1 MSDKMFKDN
10 LSISD
15 LSGKRLQTTEEN
27 IAEMEHILSL
37 MDEIDKLKGSSS
49 VNRSEIDRLQSS
61 VGGYTRVEIVD
72 LLSDLKAKRQSS
84 MTDIERQ
91 KQKLL
96 EENRGLKSDLDKMK
110 GDIDN
115 LTKLFAKQVELNKI
129 DSQAEYMDAQSDN
142 LRFSELQAQIELLKK
157 QLKGEEEQAEV
168 SEEAKMLKAGDNTL
182 IFESMYNGLSIEL
195 EAFKKEIAD
204 ELKFSYTQQQAIYED
219 LSEQLG
225 VVGALDIRTFEE
237 KLTEISQLKATDI
250 KVLEEKIEKISN
262 FDFDGFAKVISENV
276 LSQIKL
282 LPQKPEGESESVAK
296 LSEEIREIK
305 AGLSQLL
312 SVKGDKDT
320 SEFALLDYE
329 ISEYLKDSSPI
340 ALADL
345 LVDARNIKNKALK
358 HMENGNAKMCNELI
372 EGLKARLRKTSVY
385 GSRAIADIL
394 RISEQYHIPLK
405 VGKPKLNALKSAV
418 ARYEQ
423 GSIMPDF
430 DLINDL
436 IRLKKDAFKDAA
448 LTVIDKQTFDLIS
461 DESKGL
467 DLTGNI
473 KGDKAER
480 LRELKKEL
488 TAFDLACVFDF
499 DIARLGS
506 EITDTDLLL
515 AEIKALKDELKGD
528 AATKPSEPELSD
540 NADLSIELSKLMA
553 KPEKTAE
560 KESPK
565 KRKKPTK
572 VLRPSLP
579 VSTSRSGGAKLN
591 TAKKPKSNLQT
602 SEDPDSLTNV
612 VVKKLAENMAS
623 RRVKN

>member
-1 MSDKMFKDN
+1 MSDKKFKDN
-10 LSISD
+10 LSIGD

-27 IAEMEHILSL
+27 ISEMEHILSL
-37 MDEIDKLKGSSS
+37 MDEIDRLKGNSA
-49 VNRSEIDRLQSS
+49 VDKGEIDRLQSS
-61 VGGYTRVEIVD
+61 VGGYSRVEIVD
-72 LLSDLKAKRQSS
+72 LLSDLKAKRQGS

-96 EENRGLKSDLDKMK
+96 EENRGLKSDLEKMK

-115 LTKLFAKQVELNKI
+115 LTKLFAKQVELNRI

-142 LRFSELQAQIELLKK
+142 LRFSELQGQIERLKK
-157 QLKGEEEQAEV
+157 EIGGKDAEI

-182 IFESMYNGLSIEL
+182 IFESIYNGLSIEI
-195 EAFKKEIAD
+195 ENFKKEIAD

-219 LSEQLG
+219 LSEQLAI
-225 VVGALDIRTFEE
+225 VGALDIRTFEE

-250 KVLEEKIEKISN
+250 KVLEEKIEKISG
-262 FDFDGFAKVISENV
+262 FDLESFAKSVSDKV

-282 LPQKPEGESESVAK
+282 LPAKADGESETVAK

-312 SVKGDKDT
+312 SVKGERDT

-329 ISEYLKDSSPI
+329 ISEYLKESSPI

-358 HMENGNAKMCNELI
+358 HMENGNAKMCSELI
-372 EGLKARLRKTSVY
+372 DGLKARLRKTSVY
-385 GSRAIADIL
+385 GSRAIGDIV
-394 RISEQYHIPLK
+394 RISEQYHIPLRVSK
-405 VGKPKLNALKSAV
+405 QKLNTIKSAV

-448 LTVIDKQTFDLIS
+448 LTVIDKQTFDMIS
-461 DESKGL
+461 AESKGL
-467 DLTGNI
+467 DLSGSI

-488 TAFDLACVFDF
+488 TAFDLSCVFDF
-499 DIARLGS
+499 DIARPGS

-515 AEIKALKDELKGD
+515 AEIKALKDELKSDG
-528 AATKPSEPELSD
+528 AHKPAEAELTG
-540 NADLSIELSKLMA
+540 NADLSLELTKLMA
-553 KPEKTAE
+553 KPEKIAE
-560 KESPK
+560 TETPK
-565 KRKKPTK
+565 KRKKAAK

-579 VSTSRSGGAKLN
+579 VSPGISGGAKLN
-591 TAKKPKSNLQT
+591 TVKKPKANLQT
-602 SEDPDSLTNV
+602 TENPDSLTSEL
-612 VVKKLAENMAS
+612 VKKLAENMAS